1 MKIQEIKTKVFK
13 QSVNNKDIIKEKLL
27 SWFHKEPV
35 VSLGTNYNISKTDW
49 KKSFDMNRDYV
60 KYLLKEFT
68 PYINNIGEDLKTEKC
83 SIFDMWYQQYN
94 KNDNHEWHNHGVTNW
109 ANIYFVELPDETGTE
124 FLDFKVDDI
133 KEGDLLTFP
142 AYYMHRS
149 PINKSNERKPI
160 VSFNSNYTDY
170 KEH

>member
-60 KYLLKEFT
+60 KYLLEEFT
-68 PYINNIGEDLKTEKC
+68 PYINNIGENLKTEKC

-94 KNDNHEWHNHGVTNW
+94 KNDNHEWHNHGVTNL

-149 PINKSNERKPI
+149 PINKSNERKTI